1 MESTDGALEN
11 GDKLLDRLLGLRIR
25 LDAGTLI
32 FTTLIILAIITRFY
46 NLGARVMSHDETTH
60 VYFSWQYEQGRGYQ
74 HDPLSHGPLQFHLP
88 ALSYFL
94 FGASDA
100 TARTP
105 AAVMGVLAVGMVWL
119 FRRWLGRTGT
129 WVAGALMLVSP
140 FILYYTRYAREDPY
154 VIVETMLMVGAAFHY
169 METRQSKW
177 LYLLAF
183 ALALEFTTKETSFIY
198 AAQMLI
204 FFGGLFA
211 YEAFRGP
218 WHRRM
223 HRVWYLI
230 GLPTAILG
238 LGVAMVVF
246 LSQRTSAGESPE
258 VAASPL
264 IGLGA
269 LLALAGTILMAA
281 ALLLNYGTS
290 LRKDFLS
297 LDVLIII
304 ATVTL
309 PQLGALPAQ
318 ALGWNPLTYDDP
330 AILSRTV
337 SVVVGLAIVAVG
349 LGIAWDWRRWTI
361 AAGVFL
367 AVYIPL
373 YTSLFSYPFGFFTG
387 LVASLGYWLV
397 QQGVQRGSQPLYYY
411 VLIQIPFYEFLPA
424 VGALMAGWAGLRAIG
439 RRSPTRVTPT
449 DAASDASAQG
459 AGPSSLILPFMG
471 YWVLTAIA
479 AYTYAGERMP
489 WLTVHIAIPLILLA
503 GWGIGQA
510 IDSIDW
516 KQFRSDR
523 GAVVALLAVLAILGL
538 ARAFGYLLGSP
549 APFQGSE
556 LDQLETTTGLITAA
570 AVGIGAGIAVFALG
584 RQWRLDQLIRV
595 AGIAVLALLFLVTV
609 RTSFRAA
616 YVNYDN
622 AKEFLV
628 YAHGAAGPKLALQEI
643 EELSRRTTGGLGVDI
658 GYDNE
663 SLYPYWW
670 YLRDYPNSHYF
681 AQNPGRDLQNYPL
694 ILAGAGNWAKVEP
707 ILRDRYYILEY
718 TRLWWP
724 MQDYFGLTWDRVWGA
739 LSSAGYRAALWDIW
753 FNRDYT
759 AYGQLSN
766 KDFALRNWDPAEKMR
781 LYVRKDVAATIWQYG
796 IAPTALEPITF
807 EDPYASQMITLA
819 AEQVIG
825 EPGTEPGQFSHPR
838 GLAVAPDGSVFVADT
853 LNHRLQHLTSSG
865 EVISVWGRFADLSA
879 GEAPGGTFN
888 EPWGVA
894 VAPDGTVYV
903 ADTWNHR
910 IQHFNQDGEFLN
922 MFGHFGQADTP
933 DAFWGPRAV
942 AIDSAGRIF
951 VSDTGNK
958 RIVIFDAQG
967 NSLGSMGSGG
977 VGVGEFDEPVGL
989 AVNAAG
995 RLFVDDAW
1003 NQRIQVFE
1011 ETSPNQYEAVLEWP
1025 IDGWFGQSLENKPYI
1040 SLGPAGQVCTTDPE
1054 SYRVLCFGEDG
1065 DFLYGWGE
1073 FGEED
1078 MQFSLPA
1085 GIALDSA
1092 CGAWITDSANNRVMK
1107 FVLPG
1112 CE

>member
-1 MESTDGALEN
+1 
-11 GDKLLDRLLGLRIR
+11 
-25 LDAGTLI
+25 
-32 FTTLIILAIITRFY
+32 
-46 NLGARVMSHDETTH
+46 
-60 VYFSWQYEQGRGYQ
+60 
-74 HDPLSHGPLQFHLP
+74 
-88 ALSYFL
+88 
-94 FGASDA
+94 
-100 TARTP
+100 
-105 AAVMGVLAVGMVWL
+105 
-119 FRRWLGRTGT
+119 
-129 WVAGALMLVSP
+129 
-140 FILYYTRYAREDPY
+140 
-154 VIVETMLMVGAAFHY
+154 
-169 METRQSKW
+169 
-177 LYLLAF
+177 
-183 ALALEFTTKETSFIY
+183 
-198 AAQMLI
+198 
-204 FFGGLFA
+204 
-211 YEAFRGP
+211 
-218 WHRRM
+218 
-223 HRVWYLI
+223 
-230 GLPTAILG
+230 
-238 LGVAMVVF
+238 
-246 LSQRTSAGESPE
+246 
-258 VAASPL
+258 
-264 IGLGA
+264 
-269 LLALAGTILMAA
+269 
-281 ALLLNYGTS
+281 
-290 LRKDFLS
+290 
-297 LDVLIII
+297 
-304 ATVTL
+304 
-309 PQLGALPAQ
+309 
-318 ALGWNPLTYDDP
+318 
-330 AILSRTV
+330 
-337 SVVVGLAIVAVG
+337 
-349 LGIAWDWRRWTI
+349 
-361 AAGVFL
+361 
-367 AVYIPL
+367 
-373 YTSLFSYPFGFFTG
+373 
-387 LVASLGYWLV
+387 
-397 QQGVQRGSQPLYYY
+397 
-411 VLIQIPFYEFLPA
+411 
-424 VGALMAGWAGLRAIG
+424 
-439 RRSPTRVTPT
+439 
-449 DAASDASAQG
+449 
-459 AGPSSLILPFMG
+459 
-471 YWVLTAIA
+471 
-479 AYTYAGERMP
+479 
-489 WLTVHIAIPLILLA
+489 
-503 GWGIGQA
+503 
-510 IDSIDW
+510 
-516 KQFRSDR
+516 
-523 GAVVALLAVLAILGL
+523 VVALLAVLAVVGL

-584 RQWRLDQLIRV
+584 RQWKLDQLIRV
-595 AGIAVLALLFLVTV
+595 AGVAILALLFLVTV

-643 EELSRRTTGGLGVDI
+643 EELSRRTTGGLDVDI

-681 AQNPGRDLQNYPL
+681 AENPGRDLQNYPL

-759 AYGQLSN
+759 AYGQLLN

-825 EPGTEPGQFSHPR
+825 ESGTEPGQFSHPR
-838 GLAVAPDGSVFVADT
+838 GVAVAPDGSVFVADT

-865 EVISVWGRFADLSA
+865 EVLSVWGRFADLSA

-910 IQHFNQDGEFLN
+910 IQHFTQAGEFLN

-942 AIDSAGRIF
+942 AIDPAGRIF

-1011 ETSPNQYEAVLEWP
+1011 ETSPNEYEAVLEWP
-1025 IDGWFGQSLENKPYI
+1025 VDGWFGQSLENKPYI
-1040 SLGPAGQVCTTDPE
+1040 SLGPPGQVCTTDPE
-1054 SYRVLCFGEDG
+1054 SYRVLCFSEEG

-1073 FGEED
+1073 FGQED
-1078 MQFSLPA
+1078 TQFSLPA
-1085 GIALDSA
+1085 GIAVDSA
-1092 CGAWITDSANNRVMK
+1092 CGAWITDSANNRLMK
-1107 FVLPG
+1107 FALPG